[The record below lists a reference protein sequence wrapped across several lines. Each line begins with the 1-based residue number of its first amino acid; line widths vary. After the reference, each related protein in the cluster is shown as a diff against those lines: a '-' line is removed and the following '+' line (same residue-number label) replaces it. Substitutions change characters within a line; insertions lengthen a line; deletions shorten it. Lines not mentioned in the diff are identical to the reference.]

1 MENVIRPFFVK
12 VLLKQVISYFA
23 YSTLVGAVFR
33 CSLVVQLGLQPDAS
47 HQLTYCFHRQ
57 FNALVAQCSPHWTIA
72 IRALAFVVVDIFDK
86 LFYFG
91 VFILLSNSFK
101 VVVISLT
108 IEIKSFKQLF

>member
-1 MENVIRPFFVK
+1 MENMIRPFFVK
-12 VLLKQVISYFA
+12 VLLEYIISYFA
-23 YSTLVGAVFR
+23 YSTFVGTVFR
-33 CSLVVQLGLQPDAS
+33 SSLVVQLGLQPDAS